1 MVSVNFSDMLK
12 AAGDAPGFTVIPA
25 SDYDVVVDT
34 AAHKTTS
41 SGKES
46 IAVQFK
52 VENGPHAGASLFWQ
66 AVLSPDNA
74 NALAFWFRHM
84 AALGLTENYFQS
96 NPPLERV
103 AADLIGRRC
112 RVAVGIRKWDNQDRN
127 EVKSVMPADGNA
139 PPPPPSAG
147 TPGIPSVTPSPAV
160 APRTTSPAPAVPGVP
175 AVPSTTPAPSAYEQA
190 TGTAPTIT
198 PTAVTPPPPPADD
211 DLPF

>member
-1 MVSVNFSDMLK
+1 MVSVNFGDMLK

-25 SDYDVVVDT
+25 GDYDVVVDT
-34 AAHKTTS
+34 AANKTTS

-46 IAVQFK
+46 IAAQFK

-66 AVLSPDNA
+66 AVLSPENP

-84 AALGLTENYFQS
+84 AALGLTEEYFQS

-112 RVAVGIRKWDNQDRN
+112 RVAVGIRQWEKQDRN
-127 EVKSVMPADGNA
+127 EVKSVMPSDGNG
-139 PPPPPSAG
+139 PPPPPAATA
-147 TPGIPSVTPSPAV
+147 TPGLPSVTPSAK
-160 APRTTSPAPAVPGVP
+160 ATSSAPAVP
-175 AVPSTTPAPSAYEQA
+175 AVPSVPAVPATSAYEQA
-190 TGTAPTIT
+190 TGTAPSVT
-198 PTAVTPPPPPADD
+198 PTSVTPPPPADD